1 MAKRKYFKLAK
12 RRVGGKKK
20 SYFKARGGYRD
31 KFASGMRSSLQHRI
45 TRVTNNALRLAKVS
59 PERTKQRKARF
70 KAKSVNQYLL
80 KLKKWGRYDT
90 WASKQLISRLDTE
103 KLNLINKS
111 GLIDIDKISLLNQT
125 QITNVNK
132 AMDQFINS
140 KTKTIQGIN
149 AVVKNKRQWL
159 IEKSDNAQWVKSLTN
174 REVEDLYRVFDDEE
188 FENLSE
194 KIKYETIWDTVVQA
208 NKKQWSE
215 QEFIDELQLYT
226 DPAYINDD
234 DVLDSMS
241 DIYNKYINIK

>member
-1 MAKRKYFKLAK
+1 MAKRKYFKIAK

-20 SYFKARGGYRD
+20 SYFKARGGYKD
-31 KFASGMRSSLQHRI
+31 KFASGMRSSIQHRL
-45 TRVTNNALRLAKVS
+45 TRISHNALRSRVS
-59 PERTKQRKARF
+59 AIKTKQRKTRF
-70 KAKSVNQYLL
+70 KAKSVNEYLL
-80 KLKKWGRYDT
+80 KLQKWGRYDT
-90 WASKQLISRLDTE
+90 WASKQLISRLDTN
-103 KLNLINKS
+103 KLSIINKK
-111 GLIDIDKISLLNQT
+111 GLIDMDKIGWLTET
-125 QITNVNK
+125 QMTNVNK
-132 AMDQFINS
+132 AMDQFISS

-149 AVVKNKRQWL
+149 AVVRNKRQWL
-159 IEKSDNAQWVKSLTN
+159 IEKSDNAQWVKGLTN

-194 KIKYETIWDTVVQA
+194 KIKYETIWDTVVEA

>member
-1 MAKRKYFKLAK
+1 MAKRKKYRLAK
-12 RRVGGKKK
+12 RVTRLNK
-20 SYFKARGGYRD
+20 SFTSGY
-31 KFASGMRSSLQHRI
+31 KRSVSIKSSVSNI
-45 TRVTNNALRLAKVS
+45 TRNALKSRLSAIA
-59 PERTKQRKARF
+59 TKQRKTRF
-70 KAKSVNQYLL
+70 KAKSVNEYLL
-80 KLKKWGRYDT
+80 KLQKWGRYDT
-90 WASKQLISRLDTE
+90 WASKQLISRLDTN

-111 GLIDIDKISLLNQT
+111 GLIDMNKISSLTET

-159 IEKSDNAQWVKSLTN
+159 IEKSDNAGWVKGLTN

-194 KIKYETIWDTVVQA
+194 KIKYETIWDTVVEA

-215 QEFIDELQLYT
+215 QEFIEELQLYT

-241 DIYNKYINIK
+241 NIYNQYINIK

>member
-1 MAKRKYFKLAK
+1 MAKRKYFKIAK

-20 SYFKARGGYRD
+20 SYFKARGGYKD

-45 TRVTNNALRLAKVS
+45 TRISHNALKSRLSQLKI
-59 PERTKQRKARF
+59 KQRKSRF
-70 KAKSVNQYLL
+70 KAKSVNEYLL

-90 WASKQLISRLDTE
+90 WASKQLISRLDTN
-103 KLNLINKS
+103 KLNLINES
-111 GLIDIDKISLLNQT
+111 GLIDMDKISSLNET
-125 QITNVNK
+125 QITNLNK
-132 AMDQFINS
+132 AMNQFINS

-149 AVVKNKRQWL
+149 AVVRNKRQWL

-174 REVEDLYRVFDDEE
+174 REVEDLYRVFDEEE

-194 KIKYETIWDTVVQA
+194 KIKYETIWDTVVEA

-234 DVLDSMS
+234 NVLDSMS
-241 DIYNKYINIK
+241 DIYNKFVNIK

>member
-1 MAKRKYFKLAK
+1 MAKKRKKYRLAK
-12 RRVGGKKK
+12 RVTRLNK
-20 SYFKARGGYRD
+20 SFISGY
-31 KFASGMRSSLQHRI
+31 KRSVSIKSSVSNI
-45 TRVTNNALRLAKVS
+45 TRNALKSRLSAIAI
-59 PERTKQRKARF
+59 KQRKTRF
-70 KAKSVNQYLL
+70 KAKSVNEYLL
-80 KLKKWGRYDT
+80 KLQKWGRYDT
-90 WASKQLISRLDTE
+90 WSSKQLISRLDTN

-111 GLIDIDKISLLNQT
+111 GLIDMNKISSLTET

-159 IEKSDNAQWVKSLTN
+159 IEKSDNAGWVKGLTN

-194 KIKYETIWDTVVQA
+194 KIKYETIWDTVVEA

-215 QEFIDELQLYT
+215 QEFIEELQLYT

-241 DIYNKYINIK
+241 NIYNQYINIK